1 MIELKKWYKSKTLWA
16 NIIYLIALLVQEK
29 YGFIISIEEQLA
41 VLAIINLILRA
52 VTKEEL
58 KFN

>member
-29 YGFIISIEEQLA
+29 YGFIISVEEQLA

>member
-1 MIELKKWYKSKTLWA
+1 MIELKKWYKSKTLWT

>member
-29 YGFIISIEEQLA
+29 YGFIISVEEQLA
-41 VLAIINLILRA
+41 ILAIINLILRA